1 MTLQFTVAADAAP
14 GRYPI
19 TISCPDD
26 GSTVDGNKNAFNMS
40 DAIGYIIVE

>member
-1 MTLQFTVAADAAP
+1 MTLQFTVAENAAS

-26 GSTVDGNKNAFNMS
+26 GGTVDGNKNVIALTN
-40 DAIGYIIVE
+40 AIGYITVG